1 MSAQVRILA
10 VAFLVGLGTAGCDTG
25 QDGRDAGDGADASVE
40 GSGEAAARNV
50 LTDKIGEVAYTSE
63 EGEFRVVWPDGC
75 SRIRVRTQVDP
86 ASGDPSDLLTAHIF
100 CDRKER
106 KNEGCSVTAYFKKRG
121 ESGGPPDPPM
131 VIDLCKS
138 VMQNFGVDIVNQKP
152 IRRGQMEG
160 IQLQCQEPGDV
171 GQVWVEGLL
180 QGEKIYILMAW
191 KGSGD
196 MFADTDFNRFFASF
210 SAF

>member
-1 MSAQVRILA
+1 MSVQVRILA
-10 VAFLVGLGTAGCDTG
+10 MAFLVWLGAAGCDSG
-25 QDGRDAGDGADASVE
+25 QDGGDAGYGADTGVE
-40 GSGEAAARNV
+40 GSGEAAAGNV
-50 LTDKIGEVAYTSE
+50 LTDKRGEIAYTSE
-63 EGEFRVVWPDGC
+63 EGDFRVVWPDGC

-86 ASGDPSDLLTAHIF
+86 AGGDPSDLLKAHIF

-106 KNEGCSVTAYFKKRG
+106 ENEGCSVTVYFKKRS

-131 VIDLCKS
+131 VIGLCKS

-152 IRRGQMEG
+152 IRRGQTEG
-160 IQLQCQEPGDV
+160 IQLQCQEPEDF

-196 MFADTDFNRFFASF
+196 MFADKDFIRFFGSF